1 MFERNDLDLK
11 IWTCCRACAW
21 MIFFI
26 SDARVR
32 SDIPRI
38 LYLALEVLAL
48 ALISEVG
55 PGVKVHR
62 YSLYLTLELSPES
75 L

>member
-1 MFERNDLDLK
+1 
-11 IWTCCRACAW
+11 

-38 LYLALEVLAL
+38 LYLALEAIAL

-55 PGVKVHR
+55 PGVKV
-62 YSLYLTLELSPES
+62 P
-75 L
+75 

>member
-1 MFERNDLDLK
+1 
-11 IWTCCRACAW
+11 